1 MTTPDPR
8 TALRQLFDSAVQRAH
23 PSHALPSCLPTPPT
37 GRTVVVGLGKA
48 AADMAQVLESLWQGP
63 LSGVVVVPD
72 GHEAP
77 CRQIRV
83 LSARHPVPDGRSL
96 VAATSLMAAVRG
108 LTPQDQVIAL
118 VSGGGSSLAVR
129 PAAGLTLADKQ
140 ALCEALLGCG
150 ASIHE
155 INTVRRQLSS
165 FKGGHLAASAWP
177 AKVHTIYLSDVPG
190 DDPRDIASGPTLG
203 ASTGIQDAQAVLA
216 RHGIMPPSRVAACW
230 SAAIGQATPDQRAT
244 LSLRPDDPRLQG
256 HTQAAM
262 ATPALSLQAA
272 QALAR
277 RWGMQGILL
286 GDQLQ
291 GEARLVAQE
300 HARLVRAST
309 APGSC
314 SRAGQLWLS
323 GGELGVTLRRD
334 GEATPAWGCG
344 GRNVEYLLALA
355 LALDGLPGVHALAAD
370 TDGID
375 GGAPVAGA
383 FITPDTLARARR
395 LGLDPQSFLDRH
407 DAHGFFQAL
416 GDQLVTGPTRTN
428 VNDFRAIWREP
439 APGA

>member
-1 MTTPDPR
+1 MMK
-8 TALRQLFDSAVQRAH
+8 DSR
-23 PSHALPSCLPTPPT
+23 LPS
-37 GRTVVVGLGKA
+37 
-48 AADMAQVLESLWQGP
+48 
-63 LSGVVVVPD
+63 
-72 GHEAP
+72 
-77 CRQIRV
+77 
-83 LSARHPVPDGRSL
+83 
-96 VAATSLMAAVRG
+96 
-108 LTPQDQVIAL
+108 
-118 VSGGGSSLAVR
+118 
-129 PAAGLTLADKQ
+129 
-140 ALCEALLGCG
+140 
-150 ASIHE
+150 
-155 INTVRRQLSS
+155 
-165 FKGGHLAASAWP
+165 
-177 AKVHTIYLSDVPG
+177 
-190 DDPRDIASGPTLG
+190 
-203 ASTGIQDAQAVLA
+203 
-216 RHGIMPPSRVAACW
+216 
-230 SAAIGQATPDQRAT
+230 
-244 LSLRPDDPRLQG
+244 
-256 HTQAAM
+256 
-262 ATPALSLQAA
+262 
-272 QALAR
+272 
-277 RWGMQGILL
+277 
-286 GDQLQ
+286 